1 LTNFK
6 RCGVALLLSIV
17 LALCGASSSLA
28 QCAGLSPPL
37 SPPIKLPI
45 NLVVIDQFRAPSCRW
60 CSGNR
65 GIEYRTEPGSLVLAA
80 AGGIASFVGN
90 VAGTNYVVIKTIE
103 TNNNLLVTHGRLQSV
118 SVKSG
123 ALIAVGQTIGV
134 AGESLYIGVRVNGQY
149 IDPRHCAGLGS
160 MGKPRAVLVAG

>member
-1 LTNFK
+1 MVLTL
-6 RCGVALLLSIV
+6 CEASIGSAACTNV
-17 LALCGASSSLA
+17 GTPISL
-28 QCAGLSPPL
+28 PV
-37 SPPIKLPI
+37 KLPI
-45 NLVVIDQFRAPSCRW
+45 NLVVIDQFRAPSCKW

-65 GIEYRTEPGSLVLAA
+65 GIEYRTEPGSIVTAA
-80 AGGIASFVGN
+80 VGGIASFVGN
-90 VAGTNYVVIKTIE
+90 VAGTNYVVIKTIK

-123 ALIAVGQTIGV
+123 AVINVGQSIGV

-149 IDPRHCAGLGS
+149 TDPRQCAGLGS

>member
-1 LTNFK
+1 M
-6 RCGVALLLSIV
+6 V
-17 LALCGASSSLA
+17 LALCEASSSLA

-45 NLVVIDQFRAPSCRW
+45 NLVVIDQFRAPSCKW

-65 GIEYRTEPGSLVLAA
+65 GIEYRTEPGSIVTAA
-80 AGGIASFVGN
+80 TGGIASFVGM
-90 VAGTNYVVIKTIE
+90 VAGTRYVVIKTID
-103 TNNNLLVTHGRLQSV
+103 TSDNLLVTHGRLQSV

-123 ALIAVGQTIGV
+123 AVIAVGQTIGV

-149 IDPRHCAGLGS
+149 VDPRQCTGLGS
-160 MGKPRAVLVAG
+160 IGKPRAVLVAG